1 MDTVVGWAEWIIR
14 VCGELYHCKI
24 CDVYEMFAVVVALI
38 YREALFDRAD
48 IIVLCAAYLG
58 LKRSVAEVAH
68 NHAVF
73 AVFLEDR
80 TGLHARD
87 HVEAW
92 SGLYGFKNARLLK
105 QAGSKVV
112 VDGFHK
118 PRIIKISIKAKQLS
132 SIKLSII
139 IQSKIFS
146 KGAISKMGSC
156 RKFRIFR

>member
-1 MDTVVGWAEWIIR
+1 MLCMNAIVCGFEWIIR

-73 AVFLEDR
+73 TILLEAWA
-80 TGLHARD
+80 GLHACN
-87 HVEAW
+87 HVEAR
-92 SGLYGFKNARLLK
+92 SGFCGLKYARLLK
-105 QAGSKVV
+105 QAG
-112 VDGFHK
+112 
-118 PRIIKISIKAKQLS
+118 A
-132 SIKLSII
+132 
-139 IQSKIFS
+139 
-146 KGAISKMGSC
+146 
-156 RKFRIFR
+156 

>member
-1 MDTVVGWAEWIIR
+1 MLCMNAIVCGFEWIIR
-14 VCGELYHCKI
+14 VCGKLYHCKI

-87 HVEAW
+87 HVEAR
-92 SGLYGFKNARLLK
+92 SGFCGLKNARLLK
-105 QAGSKVV
+105 QAG
-112 VDGFHK
+112 
-118 PRIIKISIKAKQLS
+118 A
-132 SIKLSII
+132 
-139 IQSKIFS
+139 
-146 KGAISKMGSC
+146 
-156 RKFRIFR
+156 